1 MPSSMASKLII
12 LLGSPQI
19 KEEPM
24 LHRYK
29 EDLAHYRCH
38 GIRYIRIHMELYLE
52 SE

>member
-29 EDLAHYRCH
+29 DLAHYRCH
-38 GIRYIRIHMELYLE
+38 GIRYIKIHMELYLE